1 MNLILLAAIL
11 ASASPPVPAASPVP
25 PAPPAADATDLR
37 CYRLMAELARSEDAE
52 VHALGIAAAQF
63 FLGRI
68 DAAAPG
74 TDLAAAPAIEA
85 GERGALIRRCSDAL
99 DARGFD
105 PASLGETLERPEPT
119 V

>member
-1 MNLILLAAIL
+1 MNLILLASIL
-11 ASASPPVPAASPVP
+11 ASAPTQSPPAPQT
-25 PAPPAADATDLR
+25 PPAADATDLR

-52 VHALGIAAAQF
+52 VH
-63 FLGRI
+63 RI

-85 GERGALIRRCSDAL
+85 SERAALIRRCSDAL
-99 DARGFD
+99 NARGFD